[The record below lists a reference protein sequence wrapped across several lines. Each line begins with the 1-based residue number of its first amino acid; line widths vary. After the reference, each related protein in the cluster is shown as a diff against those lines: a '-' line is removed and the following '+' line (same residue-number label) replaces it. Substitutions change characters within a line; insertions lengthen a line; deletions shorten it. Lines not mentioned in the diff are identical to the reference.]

1 LDNLFWV
8 ISVGMVSD
16 KVFSRK
22 KWKKY
27 KDIFSLVRNWF
38 PLFRSIILYRLTSKK
53 LEKIDKE
60 LGVYDNQVIGTTCFE
75 ATELMRK
82 YINLKPTLYD

>member
-1 LDNLFWV
+1 MGN
-8 ISVGMVSD
+8 VSD
-16 KVFSRK
+16 KVFNRK

-27 KDIFSLVRNWF
+27 KDICSLVRNWF
-38 PLFRSIILYRLTSKK
+38 PLFRSLIVYKRTRKK
-53 LEKIDKE
+53 LEKIFNE
-60 LGVYDNQVIGTTCFE
+60 LSEFDNQVVGTTCFE